1 MKQLGIGIIGMRGM
15 GDIRAKVAAKRDDCQ
30 VACIAGRDEAFLKS
44 KADELGCHYMLDP
57 QELINSP
64 EIDAVVV
71 ATPNHLHYPF
81 GLQAL
86 EAGKHVFLEYP
97 PAISLEELD
106 QLIEARNAKGVTLG
120 VGLSDRFEGPHLFL
134 KRNLSK
140 IGRPVL
146 AHGSVALEYIWKWSA
161 RNDIMGDF
169 FALAN
174 FHHIDQFIDIFGA
187 VEWVS
192 ATLTEEQDRAGNNV
206 LLAGAT
212 QMGFAG
218 GVVGWSQYL
227 MGVPAR
233 NVWVTTISGSA
244 GSFVSESGKVT
255 WSHRYANGSVTHED
269 IEPPLLDE
277 KPPAM
282 ETDFGL
288 FIEAIKK
295 GKPCTVSCELARHSC
310 EVAFLSTRSACIG
323 QRVSV
328 SAPLV
333 DVQLD
338 TDLL

>member
-1 MKQLGIGIIGMRGM
+1 MKQQRIGIIGMRGM

-30 VACIAGRDEAFLKS
+30 VACIAGRDEAFLQS
-44 KADELGCHYMLDP
+44 KADEFGCPYVLDS

-64 EIDAVVV
+64 EVDAVVV

-81 GLQAL
+81 GLQAI

-106 QLIEARNAKGVTLG
+106 LLIEARDAKGVTLG
-120 VGLSDRFEGPHLFL
+120 VGLSGRFEGPHLFL

-146 AHGSVALEYIWKWSA
+146 AHGSVALEYIWKWSKC
-161 RNDIMGDF
+161 NDIMGDF

-174 FHHIDQFIDIFGA
+174 FHHIDQSIDLFGA
-187 VEWVS
+187 VEWVN
-192 ATLTEEQDRAGNNV
+192 ATLTEEQDSEGNNV

-233 NVWVTTISGSA
+233 QIWVTTISGSA
-244 GSFVSESGKVT
+244 GSLVSESGKIT
-255 WSHRYANGSVTHED
+255 WSHRDANGCVTHED
-269 IEPPLLDE
+269 IEPQLLEE
-277 KPPAM
+277 KPAAM
-282 ETDFGL
+282 EADFGS
-288 FIEAIKK
+288 FVEATKN
-295 GKPCTVSCELARHSC
+295 GKPCTLSCELARHSC
-310 EVAFLSTRSACIG
+310 EVAFASTRSARIG

-333 DVQLD
+333 EVQLH
-338 TDLL
+338 TELL